1 MVNVS
6 GESSQ
11 HDLDC
16 FGQES
21 MAAAEDFW
29 QFWRNSFSITRSL
42 GNIFG
47 EHRWRMMKIL
57 ALQLVWKS
65 SETWVTL
72 VLQLFHQV
80 LFPWWISWK
89 SMFVRLSWFIM
100 VCSLIL
106 FSAQHWL
113 LPTSLSGLA
122 QSGSFLHTPCGQEC
136 RCPTSVT
143 LGAAEED
150 VLLFEMCLSVCFSY
164 APRVAHIFG
173 TQVCILYIY
182 NY

>member
-57 ALQLVWKS
+57 ALQLVWES
-65 SETWVTL
+65 SETWLTL
-72 VLQLFHQV
+72 VLQVIHQV
-80 LFPWWISWK
+80 LFPWWISWVLW
-89 SMFVRLSWFIM
+89 FVHWFCFLRNIGCCQLQLTYQ
-100 VCSLIL
+100 VLRSLDH
-106 FSAQHWL
+106 FCT
-113 LPTSLSGLA
+113 LPAARNVGVPRQSLWEQRRRTFFCLKCA
-122 QSGSFLHTPCGQEC
+122 WVFAFLMHQG
-136 RCPTSVT
+136 
-143 LGAAEED
+143 
-150 VLLFEMCLSVCFSY
+150 
-164 APRVAHIFG
+164 
-173 TQVCILYIY
+173 
-182 NY
+182 